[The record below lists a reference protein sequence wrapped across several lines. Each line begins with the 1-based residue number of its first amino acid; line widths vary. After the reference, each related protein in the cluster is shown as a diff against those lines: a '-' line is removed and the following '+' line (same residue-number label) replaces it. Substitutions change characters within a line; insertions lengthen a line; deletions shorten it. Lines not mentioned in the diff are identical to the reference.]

1 MKSLLRTLLW
11 LAVSGLGAWAYATI
25 AFHRGEHLSS
35 AFLLIA
41 ALCTYAIGYRFY
53 SKWIAAKV
61 LMLDDRRATPCEVRE
76 DGKDFVKTNKWIVF
90 GHHFAA
96 ISGPGPLVGPVLAA
110 QFGYLPGTLWILIGV
125 VLGGAVQDFIILFA
139 SMRRDGKSLGQMVK
153 EELGSA
159 AGAVAMVA
167 ILSIMVILL
176 AVLGLVVVKVMAE
189 SPWSVFT
196 VAATIPISMFMG
208 GYLRFLRVGKV
219 LEVSVIGVILLL
231 LAVWGGQFVHSHAD
245 WAKAFTFT
253 AEPIAWSIIG
263 YGLLASVLPVWLLL
277 APRDY
282 LSTFMK
288 LGTIAALALGTLMV
302 LPELKMPALTQ
313 FIDGSGLVVAGS
325 LFPFCFITIA
335 CGAISGFH
343 TLISS
348 GITPKIITRE
358 GYARP
363 VGYGAM
369 CLESLV
375 AIMAMIA
382 ACTLD
387 PGVYLAMNVKGSPEE
402 VGKAVQSSG
411 MTWSGEAEI
420 HWSDAKGSSGS
431 SIVVSSSRVEE
442 MTSRIR
448 ADGNL
453 LDSIKYREIPVSVS
467 VEQMADLAG
476 NVGESSLYGRT
487 GGAATLAVG
496 MAQIF
501 SKVTQGRWLD
511 IWYHFAIMFEALF
524 ILTTLDAGTRVGRY
538 LLQDALGHLWKPL
551 GDTKRASA
559 NVFASALVVMGW
571 GYFLVQGVRDPLGGI
586 NSLWPLFGIAN
597 QLLASIALCL
607 ATTVLLKM
615 GLGAGRANARV
626 ATPPAEPTAASPMA
640 DDATAVAL
648 RSAAETLSSSE
659 SFKAARREPSP
670 YLALVTLVP
679 LVWLLSVTFTAGI
692 QKIANES
699 PRIGFLSQ
707 VKALEAA
714 RPALEMAVQTA
725 TASGTADAIKAAT
738 KKLRDNRTL
747 VFNNRLDAV
756 VTTIFLLMAL
766 AIVLLSVRE
775 WILLIARKKL
785 AELHETEPVWLP
797 DYAVVEGQPLK
808 IWSLFTLGFLLLK
821 ELTGQSAYDRATA
834 QCACTPRVAVSL
846 TGESTVACQETDGK
860 RFARVSEERFSKPN
874 RCC

>member
-1 MKSLLRTLLW
+1 MKSLFRTLFW

-25 AFHRGEHLSS
+25 ALHRGEHLSS

-53 SKWIAAKV
+53 SKWIAVKV
-61 LMLDDRRATPCEVRE
+61 LMLDDRRATPCEVHE

-139 SMRRDGKSLGQMVK
+139 SIRRDGKSLGQMVK
-153 EELGSA
+153 EELSST
-159 AGAVAMVA
+159 AGAVAMIA
-167 ILSIMVILL
+167 ILAIMVILL
-176 AVLGLVVVKVMAE
+176 AVLGLVVVKALAE
-189 SPWSVFT
+189 SPWGVFT
-196 VAATIPISMFMG
+196 VAATVPIAMFMG
-208 GYLRFLRVGKV
+208 GYLRYLRVGKV

-253 AEPIAWSIIG
+253 AEPIAWTIIV
-263 YGLLASVLPVWLLL
+263 YGLLASILPVWLLL

-288 LGTIAALALGTLMV
+288 LGTIAALAIGTLLV
-302 LPELKMPALTQ
+302 LPELKMPALTK
-313 FIDGSGLVVAGS
+313 FIDGSGLVVAGG

-343 TLISS
+343 TLIAS

-358 GYARP
+358 AYARP

-387 PGVYLAMNVKGSPEE
+387 PGVYLAMNVKGAGADQAAIVADTVAKVNATGFTVNPVEMETLAKE
-402 VGKAVQSSG
+402 VG
-411 MTWSGEAEI
+411 EA
-420 HWSDAKGSSGS
+420 
-431 SIVVSSSRVEE
+431 
-442 MTSRIR
+442 
-448 ADGNL
+448 
-453 LDSIKYREIPVSVS
+453 
-467 VEQMADLAG
+467 
-476 NVGESSLYGRT
+476 SLYGRT

-501 SKVTQGRWLD
+501 SKVTHGRWLD

-551 GDTKRASA
+551 GDTKNGSS
-559 NVFASALVVMGW
+559 NFFASGLIVMGW
-571 GYFLVQGVRDPLGGI
+571 GYFLIQGVRDPLGGI

-597 QLLASIALCL
+597 QLLAAIALCL
-607 ATTVLLKM
+607 GTTILLKM
-615 GLGAGRANARV
+615 
-626 ATPPAEPTAASPMA
+626 S
-640 DDATAVAL
+640 L
-648 RSAAETLSSSE
+648 RSSGPGGAATG
-659 SFKAARREPSP
+659 RRSP
-670 YLALVTLVP
+670 WLALVTLVP
-679 LVWLLSVTFTAGI
+679 LTWLLSVTFTAGI
-692 QKIANES
+692 QKIAHES
-699 PRIGFLSQ
+699 PRIGFLAQ
-707 VKALEAA
+707 VKVLDAA
-714 RPALEMAVQTA
+714 RPALESALDTA
-725 TASGTADAIKAAT
+725 TASGNADAIKAAA
-738 KKLRDNRTL
+738 KKLKDNRTL
-747 VFNNRLDAV
+747 AFNNRLDAV
-756 VTTIFLLMAL
+756 VTGIFLVMAT
-766 AIVLLSVRE
+766 AIIVLSLRE

-785 AELHETEPVWLP
+785 AELRETDPVWLP

-808 IWSLFTLGFLLLK
+808 IWGLFTLAFLLAK
-821 ELTGQSAYDRATA
+821 EVSGQGAYDRATT
-834 QCACTPRVAVSL
+834 QCACAPKVAVSL
-846 TGESTVACQETDGK
+846 SGESTVACQETDGE
-860 RFARVSEERFSKPN
+860 RFARVTEERFNKPN